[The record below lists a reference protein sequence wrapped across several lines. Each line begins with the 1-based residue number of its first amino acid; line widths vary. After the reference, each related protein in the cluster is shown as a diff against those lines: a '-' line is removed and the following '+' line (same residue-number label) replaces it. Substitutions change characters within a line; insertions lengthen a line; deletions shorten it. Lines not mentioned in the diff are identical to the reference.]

1 MNKRGIFRRIETIPL
16 SNQLS
21 PKTSGITKQLTAS
34 ILTTFNRCLPNE
46 ELIIT
51 SPSIPMLNQQRDN
64 EINDLIIRKGDI
76 IGTLTSLEGPECS
89 MDISKLTKYRVIE
102 PLGQGTFGQVFKC
115 VDLLDKEKEVA
126 IKVLKNHTAYFR
138 QGLIEVSVLM
148 ILNTFYDQG
157 HNNKIL
163 MIKDHF
169 MYYNHI
175 CIVTELL
182 GKDLYHLMKENK
194 NKGFSITTIRKF
206 LFQILRALR
215 TLSHANIVHCDVKPE
230 NILLQGATSNIK
242 LIDFG
247 SACFENFTMNTYIQS
262 RHYRA
267 PEIVLGLPYSCAID
281 MWSVGCIAAEFF
293 LGIPLFAG
301 TSEYNLLFK
310 MIDMLGM
317 LPNEMLENGTRTK
330 EFFNLRG
337 GNYEFKEQ
345 FQYEAEKNIRL
356 IPNRHYFSYH
366 SLKDLIEKNP
376 MKVSS
381 TEIDEVKEIR
391 ASLYDFLLRCFVY
404 NPKDRLTPDQAL
416 AHPFILGTAIEGYKI
431 PPREVPYKE
440 YGKVMTMKG
449 KEYVDLAFNGIEENI
464 CDNQM
469 YYKAFMHAFYN
480 GQIVNVLTESP
491 YVGSITPE
499 SFIKVFNEKGG
510 FPKKAQLM
518 KSITPRQVKVVIIDD
533 NKQEFS
539 SSTESPNS
547 GSKSSS
553 PQLDN
558 EKEKRKSKVGKIKD
572 LFRKLTPSHS
582 PRASPRFSPRIS
594 PRTSLNSP
602 HGSSSNSSNSPNSTS
617 VNDKSQQF
625 VPESIN
631 ESHTSKFS
639 IVSLR
644 INDSDSDGE
653 KSKKKVKVD
662 TSSND
667 KKKKR
672 EEKEKKDKKKK

>member
-1 MNKRGIFRRIETIPL
+1 MNERSDFKRIEIIPL
-16 SNQLS
+16 SNQSS
-21 PKTSGITKQLTAS
+21 PKTFGITKQLTTS

-76 IGTLTSLEGPECS
+76 IGTFTSLEGPECS

-126 IKVLKNHTAYFR
+126 IKILKNHTAYFR

-157 HNNKIL
+157 QNNKIL
-163 MIKDHF
+163 TMKDHF

-194 NKGFSITTIRKF
+194 NKGFSIRTIRKF
-206 LFQILRALR
+206 LFQLLRALR

-317 LPNEMLENGTRTK
+317 LPNEMLKNGTRTK
-330 EFFNLRG
+330 EFFNLKNG
-337 GNYEFKEQ
+337 VYEFKEQ

-356 IPNRHYFSYH
+356 TPNRHYFSYH
-366 SLKDLIEKNP
+366 ALKDLIEKNP
-376 MKVSS
+376 MKVGSS
-381 TEIDEVKEIR
+381 EVDEVKEIR

-416 AHPFILGTAIEGYKI
+416 AHPFIIGTTIEGYEI
-431 PPREVPYKE
+431 PLREVPYKE

-449 KEYVDLAFNGIEENI
+449 KEYINRVFNGIEENI

-469 YYKAFMHAFYN
+469 YYKVFMHALYN
-480 GQIVNVLTESP
+480 GHIVNVLTESP

-499 SFIKVFNEKGG
+499 SFIKIFNEKCG
-510 FPKKAQLM
+510 FPKKLQTM
-518 KSITPRQVKVVIIDD
+518 KSITPRQVKVVIIDEG
-533 NKQEFS
+533 KQEFS

-582 PRASPRFSPRIS
+582 PRVSPRFSPKIS
-594 PRTSLNSP
+594 PRSSFNSS
-602 HGSSSNSSNSPNSTS
+602 HGSSSNGSNSPNSTS
-617 VNDKSQQF
+617 TDDRSQQL
-625 VPESIN
+625 VPELIN
-631 ESHTSKFS
+631 EPHTNKLS

-644 INDSDSDGE
+644 INESTSDSDGE
-653 KSKKKVKVD
+653 KQKKKIHID
-662 TSSND
+662 ISSSSNE
-667 KKKKR
+667 KKK
-672 EEKEKKDKKKK
+672 KKDKKKK